1 MIYTM
6 ELLVFTA
13 SFASVCAMGV
23 NSKIIRD
30 NHIALGAIVS
40 WVITVANFFMM
51 WAVLHSN
58 LAPLMYILV
67 SGAGG
72 SIGITAAQYGYAK
85 WGPPH
90 KDGL

>member
-1 MIYTM
+1 MM
-6 ELLVFTA
+6 EVLVFVA

-40 WVITVANFFMM
+40 WVITVANFALM
-51 WAVLHSN
+51 WAVLHAD
-58 LAPLMYILV
+58 LTPLMYILV

-85 WGPPH
+85 YGPPPRS
-90 KDGL
+90 GL

>member
-1 MIYTM
+1 MMYM
-6 ELLVFTA
+6 EMLVFVS

-40 WVITVANFFMM
+40 WVITVANFALM
-51 WAVLHSN
+51 WAVLHAELS
-58 LAPLMYILV
+58 PLMYILV

-72 SIGITAAQYGYAK
+72 SIGIIVAQYGYAK
-85 WGPPH
+85 YGPPPRG
-90 KDGL
+90 GL